1 MKLLPLLLLV
11 ACAASS
17 PVSQAPA
24 PEASPA
30 PAAHTAPEATQ
41 AAPEAPQAE
50 AGVANAATGGAGLPD
65 LSSNLAHGQC
75 ANGPGNEGADS
86 YFVGKFAINGNT
98 VTGTERW
105 YLFANPKL
113 QASKHWG
120 VGADC
125 VLEWTVNGTTSDAG
139 VCTNC
144 NAGIKFH
151 AAVNMTSN
159 CPTEL
164 VQGHMDPTGKKL
176 VGGEGVDFDQQ
187 YGIQKN
193 ADGTATFYFAKSGKR
208 LGQGYANG
216 SGMTYVTDHACKWF

>member
-1 MKLLPLLLLV
+1 MKVLSLLLLV
-11 ACAASS
+11 ACNAPS
-17 PVSQAPA
+17 PVAQTSA
-24 PEASPA
+24 PEASSP
-30 PAAHTAPEATQ
+30 PAAQTAPEAAP
-41 AAPEAPQAE
+41 AAPATAEPE
-50 AGVANAATGGAGLPD
+50 AGVANAATGGGLPD
-65 LSSNLAHGQC
+65 LSTNLAHGQC

-86 YFVGKFAINGNT
+86 YFVGKFSISGNT

-125 VLEWTVNGTTSDAG
+125 VLEWNVSGSTSDSG
-139 VCTNC
+139 VCSSC

-151 AAVNMTSN
+151 ATVNMNSN

-176 VGGEGVDFDQQ
+176 VGGEGTDFDQQ

-193 ADGTATFYFAKSGKR
+193 ADGSATFYFAKSGKR
-208 LGQGYANG
+208 LAQGYANDT
-216 SGMTYVTDHACKWF
+216 GMTYVTDHACKWF

>member
-1 MKLLPLLLLV
+1 MKVLSLLMLI
-11 ACAASS
+11 ACGSSS

-30 PAAHTAPEATQ
+30 QASPAQAAPAAAPTAPE
-41 AAPEAPQAE
+41 PE
-50 AGVANAATGGAGLPD
+50 AGVANAATSGGLPD
-65 LSSNLAHGQC
+65 LAASLPHGQC

-86 YFVGKFAINGNT
+86 YFVGQFTVSGTT

-105 YLFANPKL
+105 FLFANPKL

-120 VGADC
+120 VGPDC
-125 VLEWTVNGTTSDAG
+125 VLEWKVSGTTSDAG
-139 VCTNC
+139 VCSNC
-144 NAGIKFH
+144 SAGIKFH
-151 AAVNMTSN
+151 ATVNMNSN
-159 CPTEL
+159 CPSEL
-164 VQGHMDPTGKKL
+164 VQGHLDPTGKKL
-176 VGGEGVDFDQQ
+176 VGGEGSDFDQQ

-208 LGQGYANG
+208 LAQGYANA